1 MLSKNIIFK
10 NFYLKRSS
18 LRKKKEIFA
27 IFKNFL
33 KEKNPLLGSLNK
45 NYKDQYSK
53 KLLSKLKKSDQF
65 TLIGMGGSI
74 LGAQAIYSFS
84 TCKLKKFIFI
94 DNFLDFFFKQKNTK
108 KNTNIIISKSGNTLE
123 TISNVNILIKKNQKN
138 IFITENKESYLM
150 SLAKKLKS
158 EVIHHNNFIGGRY
171 SVFSEVGM
179 LPAELMGLNPK
190 NFRRLNK
197 IIKNNNFIN
206 SLVQNVLNI
215 LDLKKKG
222 KFNSIILNYDK
233 KSHDLFNWYQ
243 QLVAESLGKKGTGI
257 LPVIS
262 SMPRDNHSLMQYYLD
277 GEKRNFFTLFFVEE
291 KNSLKIKNNELL
303 KSHLYL
309 KNKDINDILYSQF
322 IATQKVFRSKKI
334 PFRSFVIKK
343 RDEESLSELFTFF
356 ILETILLAKAMK
368 INPFDQPSVELVK
381 KETANILIN
390 Y

>member
-10 NFYLKRSS
+10 NFYLKKSS
-18 LRKKKEIFA
+18 VRKKKKIFE

-74 LGAQAIYSFS
+74 LGAQAIYSFL

-158 EVIHHNNFIGGRY
+158 EVIHHN
-171 SVFSEVGM
+171 
-179 LPAELMGLNPK
+179 K
-190 NFRRLNK
+190 
-197 IIKNNNFIN
+197 
-206 SLVQNVLNI
+206 
-215 LDLKKKG
+215 
-222 KFNSIILNYDK
+222 
-233 KSHDLFNWYQ
+233 DLF
-243 QLVAESLGKKGTGI
+243 
-257 LPVIS
+257 
-262 SMPRDNHSLMQYYLD
+262 
-277 GEKRNFFTLFFVEE
+277 
-291 KNSLKIKNNELL
+291 
-303 KSHLYL
+303 
-309 KNKDINDILYSQF
+309 
-322 IATQKVFRSKKI
+322 
-334 PFRSFVIKK
+334 
-343 RDEESLSELFTFF
+343 
-356 ILETILLAKAMK
+356 TIFL
-368 INPFDQPSVELVK
+368 
-381 KETANILIN
+381 
-390 Y
+390 